1 MNKIF
6 TSLFLIILSIFSYSQ
21 NTYINKLA
29 TPLTCSPTIVGYS
42 NPTSAGLCNGTLT
55 VNLSSCSNPPYDIQW
70 FNPTCSLVPTAISGY
85 SGTTYTI
92 NNVCGCVAQYIVL
105 ITNALGEQSVLSVS
119 FSDPMPTSINEIANE
134 NFISIS
140 PNPAND
146 LLSINLKL
154 ANISNPRF
162 ELINSFGQIVMS
174 SSLLKD
180 NLQLIDIQSLS
191 KGMYFIKIYSTDK
204 QVFTKK
210 LILQ

>member
-29 TPLTCSPTIVGYS
+29 TPLTCSPTVVGYT
-42 NPTSAGLCNGTLT
+42 NPTGSGLCNGTLT

-70 FNPTCSLVPTAISGY
+70 FNPTCSPLPSAIS
-85 SGTTYTI
+85 
-92 NNVCGCVAQYIVL
+92 QYVVL

-162 ELINSFGQIVMS
+162 ELINSFGQIVIS

-191 KGMYFIKIYSTDK
+191 KGIYFIKIYSTDK